1 MLAPIERALEKA
13 LESPIKKMKEF
24 LGIHKETADSPSR
37 KGLLKSLTGLIVT
50 GLEEGLC
57 DYGPPYEYDEYFDGA
72 LLFETSQPNCSAS
85 AVHGLLNCKVDPND
99 VDRDDLCFTPMHYC
113 ARHCHLIAM
122 RMLIKAK
129 AHVNVLNEFGQTPLI
144 VCVMIEQSL
153 NNQSTQVHHTTI
165 TMGCP
170 TRPRGQRHRACSTSL
185 CFSFPRFAACAVGD
199 DGVFT
204 RQGRLRGRAR

>member
-37 KGLLKSLTGLIVT
+37 KGLLKSLTSLIAT
-50 GLEEGLC
+50 GIEEGLC

-153 NNQSTQVHHTTI
+153 NNQSTQVRTSV
-165 TMGCP
+165 P
-170 TRPRGQRHRACSTSL
+170 QQRAALPGPVVSGIARAQHPCVLPSLVSLRCSW
-185 CFSFPRFAACAVGD
+185 R
-199 DGVFT
+199 
-204 RQGRLRGRAR
+204 